1 MRELSTI
8 QKREKLNT
16 VYAVDEADVGGDW
29 RDEFNASYHAAID
42 APNLS
47 DEDRARLMIDA
58 YDRAKEAGQNLEY
71 DKIARRLI
79 YGY

>member
-16 VYAVDEADVGGDW
+16 VYAVDEAGVGGDW
-29 RDEFNASYHAAID
+29 RDEFNASYMAAKNC
-42 APNLS
+42 PNLS
-47 DEDRARLMIDA
+47 DEERRNLILDA
-58 YDRAKEAGQNLEY
+58 LERAKEKGITIRNN
-71 DKIARRLI
+71 DFIRRTL